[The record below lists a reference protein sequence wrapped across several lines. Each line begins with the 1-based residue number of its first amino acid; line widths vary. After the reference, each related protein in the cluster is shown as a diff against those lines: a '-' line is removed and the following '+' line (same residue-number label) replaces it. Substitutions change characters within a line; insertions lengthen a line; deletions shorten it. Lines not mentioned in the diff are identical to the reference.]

1 MADTYEV
8 MGVTYDTATGK
19 PISGVTNDNNTKVK
33 DLANRE
39 KIDADDEKNTNEDDN
54 SEATDNVDTQYTV
67 LVNGERIILYTDKWG
82 ASLQDKLE
90 GHGIHIQKNGDVAI
104 LSGKGGKGNACGGRL
119 LVNTAKGQLVKS
131 GPIVTEV
138 VASKID
144 PGQGE
149 GSSDNGEG
157 GEAISVLAYGD
168 STEEVVGAEK
178 TIKAEHI
185 TLDADTIT
193 LKAGSKLFVDA
204 PEWVEVIGMKKSI
217 VDATD
222 EKVDQK
228 VSEVKEDTTVSFDP
242 RASKNVV
249 SRGHINHR
257 VLGDVAIKVDG
268 YMDLQVMGGIPKGEP
283 LVKNRSAALTIGVNG
298 LKNGGKFFV
307 FAKGT
312 FDMASGL
319 TTGDLFLSTLGKF
332 ETSSTLGTKI
342 EATTKVDIDATTKVG
357 IKAKTG
363 IDMETTTGNITAKAV
378 AGDFDVNALKIYL
391 N

>member
-54 SEATDNVDTQYTV
+54 SEANDNVDTKYTV
-67 LVNGERIILYTDKWG
+67 LVNGERIILYTDTWG

-104 LSGKGGKGNACGGRL
+104 LTGKGGKGNACGGRL

-138 VASKID
+138 VASKVD
-144 PGQGE
+144 PGEGE
-149 GSSDNGEG
+149 GSGDNKNNA
-157 GEAISVLAYGD
+157 EAISVVAYGD

-193 LKAGSKLFVDA
+193 LKAGTKLFVDA

-217 VDATD
+217 VDSSD
-222 EKVDQK
+222 EFTTQK
-228 VSEVKEDTTVSFDP
+228 VTEVKEETTLTFDP
-242 RASKNVV
+242 RGSKNIV

-257 VLGDVAIKVDG
+257 ILGDYAIKVDG
-268 YMDLQVMGGIPKGEP
+268 YMDLQVMGGVPIGEP
-283 LVKNRSAALTIGVNG
+283 LIKNRSSALNFGINGV
-298 LKNGGKFFV
+298 KNGGKFFV

-312 FDMASGL
+312 FDLASGL
-319 TTGDLFLSTLGKF
+319 STGDLFLSTLGKF
-332 ETSSTLGTKI
+332 ETSSTKETKI
-342 EATTKVDIDATTKVG
+342 EATTEVKLDATKKV
-357 IKAKTG
+357 
-363 IDMETTTGNITAKAV
+363 EITATEDISRITTNFHNNLIFISPPIIKK
-378 AGDFDVNALKIYL
+378 DLI
-391 N
+391 